1 MKRFSDENTKRAT
14 FWENSSMLY
23 FNVLILLLKNKYTI
37 SEKVSIIYLGT
48 DVKIYFVFL
57 VCVL

>member
-1 MKRFSDENTKRAT
+1 
-14 FWENSSMLY
+14 MLY

>member
-1 MKRFSDENTKRAT
+1 MKHFSDENTKKAT